1 MNAPDNNGEQRQIRP
16 GKVITFDWY
25 RRTDGHFGNV
35 PSGAI
40 QVIEQ
45 PPRTKPLILSVHNPL
60 DTFFGSDRESELEAI
75 DRMFHAGGA
84 VPVTSA
90 DWERIIRVALG
101 VRGRGWMVR
110 CWSYAERSLIST
122 RLWPLQTEDAQVER
136 ENVRLERDLDSAG
149 PETLFVVIGDTTEKL
164 DDGDLDWA
172 RGIVKGL
179 VRRNKH
185 RIPIVTS
192 CIVSRFTPLTLV
204 KSDDFHDEIVMPS
217 FSIGDMTGGIIRDPD
232 GLECSFLGESG
243 RLLLNA
249 AIIKIEDDFQ

>member
-1 MNAPDNNGEQRQIRP
+1 MR
-16 GKVITFDWY
+16 K
-25 RRTDGHFGNV
+25 
-35 PSGAI
+35 
-40 QVIEQ
+40 
-45 PPRTKPLILSVHNPL
+45 
-60 DTFFGSDRESELEAI
+60 
-75 DRMFHAGGA
+75 
-84 VPVTSA
+84 
-90 DWERIIRVALG
+90 
-101 VRGRGWMVR
+101 
-110 CWSYAERSLIST
+110 C
-122 RLWPLQTEDAQVER
+122 
-136 ENVRLERDLDSAG
+136 RLERGSDSAG
-149 PETLFVVIGDTTEKL
+149 PYLLLLSGDTTEKL

-185 RIPIVTS
+185 RIPIITS

-249 AIIKIEDDFQ
+249 AIIKIEDDFSANQRPLLE